1 MYAKVFSQIY
11 DGTLCTKGPWQALVT
26 FQQLLVLADQ
36 DGSVDMTTGAIA
48 RRTTIPLEII
58 ELGIGE
64 LLKADPESRTPVED
78 GKRIVPLSEGRTWG
92 WRIVNYKHYRDLK
105 REEDRRAY
113 HREYWHKRKA
123 KESTDSTETQHTQP
137 SQPIAEAKAKAEALK
152 DIEPAALVGGAAVYR
167 VPDCPYKEL
176 QDLYHEECP
185 SMARVLVM
193 TAMRQKNLMARW
205 RQVCSEDKMDKA
217 SGLDWFRWYFQTA
230 HKSKF
235 LTGCAG
241 GKGDRVWKADFEWLI
256 NGSNFAKV
264 VEGRYSNERATT

>member
-36 DGSVDMTTGAIA
+36 EGNVDMTTGAIA

-78 GKRIVPLSEGRTWG
+78 GKRIVPLSEGRAWG

-123 KESTDSTETQHTQP
+123 KESTFSTETQHTQP
-137 SQPIAEAKAKAEALK
+137 NQPIAEAKAEASK
-152 DIEPAALVGGAAVYR
+152 EVEPTALVAESDAYR
-167 VPDCPYKEL
+167 VPPCPF
-176 QDLYHEECP
+176 QDLTNLYHEHCP
-185 SMARVLVM
+185 SLPR
-193 TAMRQKNLMARW
+193 MRLQTQMRLKHAQSRW
-205 RQVCSEDKMDKA
+205 KQVCVKDKCPASEA
-217 SGLDWFRWYFQTA
+217 LSFFEWYFKRTEA
-230 HKSKF
+230 SDF
-235 LTGCAG
+235 LTGRTG
-241 GKGDRVWKADFEWLI
+241 GKNARAWKADFDWLM
-256 NGSNFAKV
+256 GAENFAKV
-264 VEGRYSNERATT
+264 IEGRYHGEKA